1 MGRAR
6 HHAQI
11 QKDCGRWLLL
21 RWTSQRQPCFVGLIE
36 TNRDR
41 EKSKTWRWRWLE
53 VRVFSVPPN
62 GTWLSCG
69 EGRRDREVDGRED
82 ERPFCSHEL
91 VRGGLWRC
99 RLCSYA
105 WLLGSFRQSRVESKD
120 NDRVHPWP
128 VDSRFA
134 AKVTLTTPWR
144 HP

>member
-1 MGRAR
+1 M
-6 HHAQI
+6 
-11 QKDCGRWLLL
+11 
-21 RWTSQRQPCFVGLIE
+21 
-36 TNRDR
+36 
-41 EKSKTWRWRWLE
+41 
-53 VRVFSVPPN
+53 RVFSVPPN

-91 VRGGLWRC
+91 VGGVSGVVDCVLMHGF
-99 RLCSYA
+99 SEVSAEVA
-105 WLLGSFRQSRVESKD
+105 WSPKD

-128 VDSRFA
+128 DQRLHYCPFLVSDVCICDFQRQGSRFA